1 MKTPQA
7 IPVKVAIKLNN
18 CADNPPCAICGQ
30 RTDPEIG
37 AEFFLA
43 DSWALVCHPCA
54 EKNAPELWALHHL
67 KRTLAELNI
76 ALHAE
81 LAEPAATAFL
91 TAGRSPRPA
100 QNRA

>member
-1 MKTPQA
+1 MDADNTKNNRPKMKTTQ
-7 IPVKVAIKLNN
+7 IAIKLNN
-18 CADNPPCAICGQ
+18 CASNDPCAICGQ

-67 KRTLAELNI
+67 KRTLAALTI
-76 ALHAE
+76 ALHPE
-81 LAEPAATAFL
+81 LAEETV
-91 TAGRSPRPA
+91 
-100 QNRA
+100 